1 MMRSDQR
8 LEALV
13 PAGCHT
19 YSKGRDQFP
28 PNVTGL
34 AVRGKGVRLWM
45 DDGAEYLDWGMGLR
59 TALLGYAHDEVDA
72 AAIEAIRN
80 GQNLTRPGVPE
91 KTLAERLVTTFPEY
105 EMFKFA
111 KSGSDVTAAAVRLAR
126 AHTGRNTIA
135 MCEKDFFYSYHD
147 WFIGSTV
154 ADAGI
159 PAFNRR
165 LSLKFPY
172 NDFKRLLEMVE
183 TSGDVAAIIL
193 EPVNDEEPEDFFLQR
208 VRELCDRKGI
218 VLIFDEMITGFR
230 YAYPSVQRKLGVY
243 ADLATFG
250 KAIGNGY
257 SVAVLAGKRDIM
269 EHGAIGNGR
278 RRVFLMSAT
287 HGAEHSALA
296 AGAKVLELLA
306 GADYAAYHGACRR
319 FVDGIA
325 ERIRRH
331 GLDDRCQVRGLP
343 FKPAIAFA
351 SDVVK
356 TYFYFLLA
364 EQRVMMPYIAQAFAH
379 SEADVRATHDAID
392 RALGEL
398 KATPEA
404 KMAAAVG
411 DAVLKPVFRP
421 YN

>member
-1 MMRSDQR
+1 MRGDR
-8 LEALV
+8 ALEALV

-28 PNVTGL
+28 PNVRGL
-34 AVRGKGVRLWM
+34 AVRGKGTRLWM
-45 DDGAEYLDWGMGLR
+45 DDGTEYLDWGMGLR

-72 AAIEAIRN
+72 VAIEAIRN
-80 GQNLTRPGVPE
+80 GQNFTRPGILEQV
-91 KTLAERLVTTFPEY
+91 LAERLAATFPEY

-135 MCEKDFFYSYHD
+135 MCERDFFYSYHD

-159 PAFNRR
+159 PSFNRL

-172 NDFKRLLEMVE
+172 NDFKRLLELCE
-183 TSGDVAAIIL
+183 ANGDVAAIVM
-193 EPVNDEEPEDFFLQR
+193 EPVNEDEPEDFFLHR
-208 VRELCDRKGI
+208 VRELCDRKRI

-230 YAYPSVQRKLGVY
+230 YAYPSAQRKFDVY

-257 SVAVLAGKRDIM
+257 SLAVLAGRRDIM

-287 HGAEHSALA
+287 HGAEHSGLA
-296 AGAKVLELLA
+296 AGNKMLEILA
-306 GADYAAYHGACRR
+306 RMDYDAYHRACRD
-319 FVDGIA
+319 FVDGVR
-325 ERIRRH
+325 ERIRCA
-331 GLDDRCQVRGLP
+331 GLEDRFEVRGLP
-343 FKPAIAFA
+343 FKPAITST
-351 SDVVK
+351 SDVMK
-356 TYFYFLLA
+356 TYFFYLLA
-364 EQRVMMPYIAQAFAH
+364 AQQVMMPYIAQSFLHSRTDIATTLAAIERAFDEMK
-379 SEADVRATHDAID
+379 STD
-392 RALGEL
+392 
-398 KATPEA
+398 EA
-404 KMAAAVG
+404 KMAE
-411 DAVLKPVFRP
+411 VLDGALLRPVFRP